1 MKKILSTIISF
12 PLKGRLCGL
21 LFALLATTTLWAYD
35 FQSGDLYYNI
45 TSNSAPYTV
54 EVTYQEKWSS
64 SNYSSLTTASIPE
77 IVTYEGT
84 TYNVTGIGNNA
95 FYLCPSLTSITI
107 PNSVTSIGNYAFYGC
122 SALTSITIPESVTSI
137 GNQAFR
143 SCSSLTSITIPE
155 SVTSIGNY
163 VFIDCTSLTSVTI
176 GENVTS
182 IGSSAFSGCTSLTSM
197 VVESGNTIYDSREN
211 CNAIIE
217 TATNTLIAGCK
228 NTTIPNNVTSI
239 GSSAFSGCAS
249 LTSVTIPNSV
259 TSIGSSAFSDCA
271 SLTSVTIPNSVTSIG
286 NHAFYGCASL
296 TSVTIPNSV
305 TSIGYSAFY
314 GCTFTKQNFI
324 NNSSLN
330 AQEQNYWEAKIV
342 DEDIDGMLIRNDTI
356 IDCRPYAK
364 SASIPNKITTIGN
377 SAFSDCSSLSSITI
391 PNSVT
396 SIGNYAF
403 SGCSSLTSITI
414 PNSVTSIGKGAFRGC
429 SALTSMVVESGNT
442 TYDSRENCNA
452 IIESSTNTLIA
463 GCQNTVIPNSVTSIG
478 SSAFDGCSS
487 LTSVTI
493 PNSVM
498 SIGNYAFYGC
508 SSITSITIP
517 ESVTSIGNF
526 AFFNCSSL
534 TSISIP
540 NNLTSIGRAAFT
552 ATPWLMNQPEGLL
565 YFGNIL
571 YTYVGDIPENAEIVI
586 KEGTTM
592 IVGGAFEDSDH
603 NKSTTRNI
611 TNFTIPKSVK
621 FIGSYAFYPNR
632 IDDTLKINYL
642 GDLVDWC
649 DIVFENSSANPLGFN
664 NGWRMNKLY
673 INNNEI
679 TELVIPNTIDSI
691 HDYSFYGYRALTS
704 VTIPKNVKFIG
715 REAFYNCGIQ
725 NVYLQSTT
733 PPTLSKKSGKN
744 FNSNPVCY
752 IPCGSQAEYAAS
764 DWAIQVEYFEEYY
777 PYSLSIASSNED
789 WGTVEEPTCEG
800 GIIITATPKIGYQFV
815 TWSDGNTDN
824 PRKLE
829 LTQDTTL
836 VAEFAQA
843 FSGQCG
849 DNLYWSYDESDKTI
863 SISGSGDMYDYSSTT
878 QPWIL
883 FKEELKEVAVSNT
896 ATSLGQSAFAG
907 SIRLAKVEIGANV
920 ENIADSV
927 FAGCNRLYHVYCY
940 PTYPPFAEQ
949 SSFANYN
956 VYLHVPCEEKEAYEL
971 DMIWGNFK
979 NIECIG
985 AESENITTDDV
996 IVSPST
1002 DNVTITWPTEDNA
1015 DTYSIVIEKDN
1026 EVFCTLTFN
1035 ADGLLLNIAFAP
1047 ARNGN
1052 HHAAQYAAQTAKGM
1066 RFTVTG
1072 LEEATTYAYNITA
1085 KDASDKTIKSHS
1097 GEFTTQSNTPTSV
1110 ENTEVNSSN
1119 VQKLLR
1125 NGQLLILREGKTYN
1139 AMGTEIK

>member
-1 MKKILSTIISF
+1 MRKLF
-12 PLKGRLCGL
+12 FLFVA
-21 LFALLATTTLWAYD
+21 LFATTCLWAHD
-35 FQSGDLYYNI
+35 FEVNGIYYNYL
-45 TSNSAPYTV
+45 NENNV
-54 EVTYQEKWSS
+54 EVTYSHFSNSEK
-64 SNYSSLTTASIPE
+64 YSGEVIIPST
-77 IVTYEGT
+77 ITYNRT
-84 TYNVTGIGNNA
+84 TYNVTSIGERAFSQCSSLTSVTIPNSVTSIGNSA
-95 FYLCPSLTSITI
+95 FSGCSSLTSITI
-107 PNSVTSIGNYAFYGC
+107 PNSVTSIGNYAFYNC
-122 SALTSITIPESVTSI
+122 SSLTSLTIPESVMSI
-137 GNQAFR
+137 GDRTFDG
-143 SCSSLTSITIPE
+143 CSALSSI
-155 SVTSIGNY
+155 
-163 VFIDCTSLTSVTI
+163 
-176 GENVTS
+176 
-182 IGSSAFSGCTSLTSM
+182 
-197 VVESGNTIYDSREN
+197 
-211 CNAIIE
+211 
-217 TATNTLIAGCK
+217 
-228 NTTIPNNVTSI
+228 
-239 GSSAFSGCAS
+239 
-249 LTSVTIPNSV
+249 
-259 TSIGSSAFSDCA
+259 
-271 SLTSVTIPNSVTSIG
+271 
-286 NHAFYGCASL
+286 
-296 TSVTIPNSV
+296 TIPNSV

-314 GCTFTKQNFI
+314 GCTFTKQDFI

-396 SIGNYAF
+396 SIGDWAF
-403 SGCSSLTSITI
+403 SGCSSLSKTNYTGDMSDWCKIKFGINSSNPISQSHNLYINDEEIKDLILPNTIDSIYPYAFEGCFSLTSITI
-414 PNSVTSIGKGAFRGC
+414 PNSVTSIGDYAFHEC
-429 SALTSMVVESGNT
+429 YDLNSIIVESGNRI
-442 TYDSRENCNA
+442 YDSRENCNA
-452 IIESSTNTLIA
+452 IIETKNNTLIV
-463 GCQNTVIPNSVTSIG
+463 GCKTTIIPNQITTIGKYAFDNCDALTSITLPNSVISIEYAAFRDCDALTSIIVPNNVTTIGDYTFYSCDSLASVIIGNSVTSIG
-478 SSAFDGCSS
+478 KLAFFGCSS
-487 LTSVTI
+487 LI
-493 PNSVM
+493 
-498 SIGNYAFYGC
+498 
-508 SSITSITIP
+508 
-517 ESVTSIGNF
+517 
-526 AFFNCSSL
+526 SL
-534 TSISIP
+534 SIS

-552 ATPWLMNQPEGLL
+552 ATPWIMNQPEGLL

-592 IVGGAFEDSDH
+592 IVGGAFQNSDH

-611 TNFTIPKSVK
+611 TSFTIPQSVK
-621 FIGSYAFYPNR
+621 FIGSYAFSSSINY
-632 IDDTLKINYL
+632 DYGLKINYL
-642 GDLVDWC
+642 GSIEDWC
-649 DIVFENSSANPLGFN
+649 DIVFEDSRANPLSGSDVQI
-664 NGWRMNKLY
+664 KLY
-673 INNNEI
+673 INDSVI
-679 TELVIPNTIDSI
+679 TELTIPNTIDSI
-691 HDYSFYGYRALTS
+691 HDYTFYGYRSLTS

-715 REAFYNCGIQ
+715 TEAFYNCGIKD
-725 NVYLQSTT
+725 VYLQSTT
-733 PPTLSKKSGKN
+733 PPVLSKKSRKN
-744 FNSNPVCY
+744 FSSNPVCY

-789 WGTVEEPTCEG
+789 WGIVEEPTCEG

-815 TWSDGNTDN
+815 KWSDGNTDN

-829 LTQDTTL
+829 LAQDTTL

-849 DNLYWSYDESDKTI
+849 DNLYWSYDEGSKTI
-863 SISGSGDMYDYSSTT
+863 SISGTGNMYDYTPTT

-883 FKEELKEVAVSNT
+883 FKEELKEVAIANT
-896 ATSLGQSAFAG
+896 ATSLGKSAFAG

-1052 HHAAQYAAQTAKGM
+1052 HHAAQYAAQTTKGL

-1097 GEFTTQSNTPTSV
+1097 GEFTTQSNTSTDVDNLNHSV
-1110 ENTEVNSSN
+1110 ESA
-1119 VQKLLR
+1119 QKLLR
-1125 NGQLLILREGKTYN
+1125 DSQLLIIRNGVEYSV
-1139 AMGTEIK
+1139 MGQEM

>member
-1 MKKILSTIISF
+1 MKKIFSSIISS

-35 FQSGDLYYNI
+35 FRSGDLYYNI
-45 TSNSAPYTV
+45 TSDTTV
-54 EVTYQEKWSS
+54 EVTYQDRWSS
-64 SNYSSLTTASIPE
+64 NNYAGLTTATIPE
-77 IVTYEGT
+77 TVTYQGT
-84 TYNVTGIGNNA
+84 TY
-95 FYLCPSLTSITI
+95 
-107 PNSVTSIGNYAFYGC
+107 SVTSIRYNAFYNC
-122 SALTSITIPESVTSI
+122 S
-137 GNQAFR
+137 
-143 SCSSLTSITIPE
+143 
-155 SVTSIGNY
+155 
-163 VFIDCTSLTSVTI
+163 
-176 GENVTS
+176 
-182 IGSSAFSGCTSLTSM
+182 
-197 VVESGNTIYDSREN
+197 
-211 CNAIIE
+211 
-217 TATNTLIAGCK
+217 
-228 NTTIPNNVTSI
+228 
-239 GSSAFSGCAS
+239 S

-259 TSIGSSAFSDCA
+259 TSIGSSAFYGCSSLTSITIPNSVTSIEDNVFYNCS

-286 NHAFYGCASL
+286 NYAFY
-296 TSVTIPNSV
+296 
-305 TSIGYSAFY
+305 
-314 GCTFTKQNFI
+314 
-324 NNSSLN
+324 
-330 AQEQNYWEAKIV
+330 
-342 DEDIDGMLIRNDTI
+342 
-356 IDCRPYAK
+356 
-364 SASIPNKITTIGN
+364 
-377 SAFSDCSSLSSITI
+377 
-391 PNSVT
+391 
-396 SIGNYAF
+396 
-403 SGCSSLTSITI
+403 GCSSLTSITI
-414 PNSVTSIGKGAFRGC
+414 PNSVTSIGYNAFYGC

-452 IIESSTNTLIA
+452 IIESSTNTLIV

-478 SSAFDGCSS
+478 IYAFDNCESLTSITIPNSVTSIGSCAFYGCSSLTSITIPNSVTSIGSHAFYGCSSLTSVTIPNSVTSIGIYAFYNCESLTSITIPNSVTSIGENAFNNTGIYSDESNWENNVLYIDNYLIKAKTSISGSYAIKEGTRLLADCAFDGCSSLTSVTIPNSITSIGNGAFRNCSS

-498 SIGNYAFYGC
+498 SIGNYAFGGC
-508 SSITSITIP
+508 SSLRSVTIGNSVTSIGNGAFEYCSLLRVTIGNSVTSIGSSAFEGCSSLRSVTIGNSVTSIEDEVFYNCSSLTSITIPNSVTSIGSSAFEGCSALTSITIP
-517 ESVTSIGNF
+517 ESVTSIGSN
-526 AFFNCSSL
+526 AFSNCSSL
-534 TSISIP
+534 TS
-540 NNLTSIGRAAFT
+540 
-552 ATPWLMNQPEGLL
+552 
-565 YFGNIL
+565 
-571 YTYVGDIPENAEIVI
+571 
-586 KEGTTM
+586 
-592 IVGGAFEDSDH
+592 
-603 NKSTTRNI
+603 
-611 TNFTIPKSVK
+611 
-621 FIGSYAFYPNR
+621 
-632 IDDTLKINYL
+632 
-642 GDLVDWC
+642 
-649 DIVFENSSANPLGFN
+649 
-664 NGWRMNKLY
+664 
-673 INNNEI
+673 
-679 TELVIPNTIDSI
+679 
-691 HDYSFYGYRALTS
+691 
-704 VTIPKNVKFIG
+704 VTCK
-715 REAFYNCGIQ
+715 A
-725 NVYLQSTT
+725 TT
-733 PPTLSKKSGKN
+733 PPTTGNFAFNNVSKSIPVYVPCKCVYIYQISSEWRA
-744 FNSNPVCY
+744 FNNIQEALAEFSITLHTSN
-752 IPCGSQAEYAAS
+752 
-764 DWAIQVEYFEEYY
+764 
-777 PYSLSIASSNED
+777 NKM
-789 WGTVEEPTCEG
+789 GTVEVNSNTLCNG
-800 GIIITATPKIGYQFV
+800 ATITATPKIGYKFV
-815 TWSDGNTDN
+815 KWSDGITDN

-849 DNLYWSYDESDKTI
+849 DNLYWAYDENNKAI
-863 SISGSGDMYDYSSTT
+863 SISGTGNMYDYTSTT

-985 AESENITTDDV
+985 AESENITTNDV

-1052 HHAAQYAAQTAKGM
+1052 HHAAQYAAQTAKGL

-1097 GEFTTQSNTPTSV
+1097 GEFTTQSNAPTSV

>member
-1 MKKILSTIISF
+1 MRKLF
-12 PLKGRLCGL
+12 FLFVA
-21 LFALLATTTLWAYD
+21 LFATTCLWAHD
-35 FQSGDLYYNI
+35 FEVNGIYYNYL
-45 TSNSAPYTV
+45 NENNV
-54 EVTYQEKWSS
+54 EVTYSHFSNSEK
-64 SNYSSLTTASIPE
+64 YSGEVIIPST
-77 IVTYEGT
+77 ITYNRT
-84 TYNVTGIGNNA
+84 TYNVT
-95 FYLCPSLTSITI
+95 
-107 PNSVTSIGNYAFYGC
+107 SIGERAF
-122 SALTSITIPESVTSI
+122 S
-137 GNQAFR
+137 Q
-143 SCSSLTSITIPE
+143 CSSLTS
-155 SVTSIGNY
+155 V
-163 VFIDCTSLTSVTI
+163 
-176 GENVTS
+176 
-182 IGSSAFSGCTSLTSM
+182 
-197 VVESGNTIYDSREN
+197 
-211 CNAIIE
+211 
-217 TATNTLIAGCK
+217 
-228 NTTIPNNVTSI
+228 
-239 GSSAFSGCAS
+239 
-249 LTSVTIPNSV
+249 
-259 TSIGSSAFSDCA
+259 
-271 SLTSVTIPNSVTSIG
+271 
-286 NHAFYGCASL
+286 
-296 TSVTIPNSV
+296 
-305 TSIGYSAFY
+305 
-314 GCTFTKQNFI
+314 
-324 NNSSLN
+324 
-330 AQEQNYWEAKIV
+330 
-342 DEDIDGMLIRNDTI
+342 
-356 IDCRPYAK
+356 
-364 SASIPNKITTIGN
+364 
-377 SAFSDCSSLSSITI
+377 TI

-414 PNSVTSIGKGAFRGC
+414 PENVTSIGNFAFSDCSSLTSITIPENVTSIGNYTFSDCSSLTSITVPENVTSIGNYAFSRCSSLTSITIPNSVTSIGDQAFDNCSSLTSVTIPNSVESIGWRAFQSCISFISITIPNSVTTIGTYAFDGC
-429 SALTSMVVESGNT
+429 SALTSMIVENGNTIYDSRENCNAIIETATNTLLSGCQNTIIPNSVTSIESSAFSGCSSLTSIIIPNSVTSIVNNPFEGCYGLSSIVVESGNH

-452 IIESSTNTLIA
+452 IIETKSNTLIA

-478 SSAFDGCSS
+478 NYAFSGCSSLTSITIPESVTNIGRYAFYNCSS

-493 PNSVM
+493 PNSV
-498 SIGNYAFYGC
+498 
-508 SSITSITIP
+508 
-517 ESVTSIGNF
+517 TSIGDF
-526 AFFNCSSL
+526 AFFNCASL

-540 NNLTSIGRAAFT
+540 NNLTSIGSSAFT

-571 YTYVGDIPENAEIVI
+571 YTYVGNIPANAEIVI

-592 IVGGAFEDSDH
+592 IVGGAFQVNDH
-603 NKSTTRNI
+603 NNSTTRNI
-611 TNFTIPKSVK
+611 TSFTIPKSVK
-621 FIGSYAFYPNR
+621 FIGKNAFSSS
-632 IDDTLKINYL
+632 IIQDSLKINYL
-642 GDLVDWC
+642 GNMENWC
-649 DIVFENSSANPLGFN
+649 DIVFENQYANPLNIRLLGSN
-664 NGWRMNKLY
+664 EQTKLY
-673 INNNEI
+673 INDSVI
-679 TELVIPNTIDSI
+679 TELTIPNTIDSI
-691 HDYSFYGYRALTS
+691 HDYTFYGYRALTS

-863 SISGSGDMYDYSSTT
+863 SISGSGDMYDYTSTT

-883 FKEELKEVAVSNT
+883 FKEELKEVAIANT
-896 ATSLGQSAFAG
+896 ATSLGKSAFAG

-1002 DNVTITWPTEDNA
+1002 DNVTITWPTEENA

-1047 ARNGN
+1047 ARNGS
-1052 HHAAQYAAQTAKGM
+1052 HHAAQYAAQTAKGL

-1097 GEFTTQSNTPTSV
+1097 GEFTTQSNTSTDVDNLNHSV
-1110 ENTEVNSSN
+1110 ESA
-1119 VQKLLR
+1119 QKLLCD
-1125 NGQLLILREGKTYN
+1125 GQLLIIRNGVEYSV
-1139 AMGTEIK
+1139 MGQEM

>member
-1 MKKILSTIISF
+1 MKKIFSSIISS

-35 FQSGDLYYNI
+35 FRSGDLYYNI
-45 TSNSAPYTV
+45 TSDTTV
-54 EVTYQEKWSS
+54 EVTYQDRWSS
-64 SNYSSLTTASIPE
+64 NNYAGLTTATIPE
-77 IVTYEGT
+77 TVTYQGT
-84 TYNVTGIGNNA
+84 TY
-95 FYLCPSLTSITI
+95 
-107 PNSVTSIGNYAFYGC
+107 SVTSIRYNAFYNC
-122 SALTSITIPESVTSI
+122 S
-137 GNQAFR
+137 
-143 SCSSLTSITIPE
+143 
-155 SVTSIGNY
+155 
-163 VFIDCTSLTSVTI
+163 
-176 GENVTS
+176 
-182 IGSSAFSGCTSLTSM
+182 
-197 VVESGNTIYDSREN
+197 
-211 CNAIIE
+211 
-217 TATNTLIAGCK
+217 
-228 NTTIPNNVTSI
+228 
-239 GSSAFSGCAS
+239 S

-259 TSIGSSAFSDCA
+259 TSIGSSAF
-271 SLTSVTIPNSVTSIG
+271 
-286 NHAFYGCASL
+286 Y
-296 TSVTIPNSV
+296 
-305 TSIGYSAFY
+305 
-314 GCTFTKQNFI
+314 
-324 NNSSLN
+324 
-330 AQEQNYWEAKIV
+330 
-342 DEDIDGMLIRNDTI
+342 
-356 IDCRPYAK
+356 
-364 SASIPNKITTIGN
+364 
-377 SAFSDCSSLSSITI
+377 
-391 PNSVT
+391 
-396 SIGNYAF
+396 
-403 SGCSSLTSITI
+403 GCSSLTSITI
-414 PNSVTSIGKGAFRGC
+414 PNSVTSIGYNAFYGC

-452 IIESSTNTLIA
+452 IIESSTNTLIV

-478 SSAFDGCSS
+478 IYAFDNCESLTSITIPNSVTSIGSCAFYGCSSLTSITIPNSVTSIGSHAFYGCSSLTSVTIPNSVTSIGIYAFYNCESLTSITIPNSVTSIGENAFNNTGIYSDESNWENNVLYIDNYLIKAKTSISGSYAIKEGTRLLADCAFDGCSSLTSVTIPNSITSIGNGAFRNCSS

-498 SIGNYAFYGC
+498 SIGNYAFGGC
-508 SSITSITIP
+508 SSLRSVTIGNSVTSIEDEVFYNCSSLTSITIPNSVTSIGSSAFEGCSALTSITIP
-517 ESVTSIGNF
+517 ESVTSIGSN
-526 AFFNCSSL
+526 AFSNCSSL
-534 TSISIP
+534 TS
-540 NNLTSIGRAAFT
+540 
-552 ATPWLMNQPEGLL
+552 
-565 YFGNIL
+565 
-571 YTYVGDIPENAEIVI
+571 
-586 KEGTTM
+586 
-592 IVGGAFEDSDH
+592 
-603 NKSTTRNI
+603 
-611 TNFTIPKSVK
+611 
-621 FIGSYAFYPNR
+621 
-632 IDDTLKINYL
+632 
-642 GDLVDWC
+642 
-649 DIVFENSSANPLGFN
+649 
-664 NGWRMNKLY
+664 
-673 INNNEI
+673 
-679 TELVIPNTIDSI
+679 
-691 HDYSFYGYRALTS
+691 
-704 VTIPKNVKFIG
+704 VTCK
-715 REAFYNCGIQ
+715 A
-725 NVYLQSTT
+725 TT
-733 PPTLSKKSGKN
+733 PPTTGNFAFNNVSKSIPVYVPCKCVYIYQISSEWRA
-744 FNSNPVCY
+744 FNNIQEALAEFSITLHTSN
-752 IPCGSQAEYAAS
+752 
-764 DWAIQVEYFEEYY
+764 
-777 PYSLSIASSNED
+777 NKM
-789 WGTVEEPTCEG
+789 GTVEVNSNTLCNG
-800 GIIITATPKIGYQFV
+800 ATITATPKIGYKFV
-815 TWSDGNTDN
+815 KWSDGITDN

-849 DNLYWSYDESDKTI
+849 DNLYWAYDENNKAI
-863 SISGSGDMYDYSSTT
+863 SISGTGNMYDYTSTT

-985 AESENITTDDV
+985 AESENITTNDV

-1052 HHAAQYAAQTAKGM
+1052 HHAAQYAAQTAKGL

-1097 GEFTTQSNTPTSV
+1097 GEFTTQSNAPTSV

>member
-1 MKKILSTIISF
+1 MKKLFFLFVALS
-12 PLKGRLCGL
+12 
-21 LFALLATTTLWAYD
+21 ATSALWAYD
-35 FQSGDLYYNI
+35 FEVNGIYYNYLDG
-45 TSNSAPYTV
+45 NNV
-54 EVTYQEKWSS
+54 EVTYSDYDK
-64 SNYSSLTTASIPE
+64 
-77 IVTYEGT
+77 
-84 TYNVTGIGNNA
+84 
-95 FYLCPSLTSITI
+95 YL
-107 PNSVTSIGNYAFYGC
+107 GA
-122 SALTSITIPESVTSI
+122 ITIPETVT
-137 GNQAFR
+137 
-143 SCSSLTSITIPE
+143 
-155 SVTSIGNY
+155 NY
-163 VFIDCTSLTSVTI
+163 
-176 GENVTS
+176 G
-182 IGSSAFSGCTSLTSM
+182 
-197 VVESGNTIYDSREN
+197 
-211 CNAIIE
+211 
-217 TATNTLIAGCK
+217 
-228 NTTIPNNVTSI
+228 TT
-239 GSSAFSGCAS
+239 
-249 LTSVTIPNSV
+249 
-259 TSIGSSAFSDCA
+259 
-271 SLTSVTIPNSVTSIG
+271 
-286 NHAFYGCASL
+286 Y
-296 TSVTIPNSV
+296 
-305 TSIGYSAFY
+305 
-314 GCTFTKQNFI
+314 
-324 NNSSLN
+324 
-330 AQEQNYWEAKIV
+330 
-342 DEDIDGMLIRNDTI
+342 
-356 IDCRPYAK
+356 
-364 SASIPNKITTIGN
+364 
-377 SAFSDCSSLSSITI
+377 
-391 PNSVT
+391 SVT

-414 PNSVTSIGKGAFRGC
+414 PNSVTSIGDGAFSGC
-429 SALTSMVVESGNT
+429 SSLTSLTIPNSVTSIRDYAFSGCSSLTSITIPNSVTSIGSGAFGGCSTLTSVTIPNSVTSIGSRAFDGCSSLTSITIPNSVTSIGSGAFGGCSTLTSVTIPNSVTSIGSRAFDGCSSLTSMVVESGNT

-463 GCQNTVIPNSVTSIG
+463 GCQSTIIPNSVTSIG
-478 SSAFDGCSS
+478 IQAFFGCSS

-493 PNSVM
+493 PNSVT
-498 SIGNYAFYGC
+498 SIGNYAFSGC
-508 SSITSITIP
+508 SSLTSMVVESGNTIYDSRENSNAIIETATNTLIAGCKNTTIPNNVTSIGDHAFYSCSSPTSVTIP
-517 ESVTSIGNF
+517 ESVTNIGMYAFYNCSSLTSVTIPNSVTSIGDY

-534 TSISIP
+534 TYISIP

-592 IVGGAFEDSDH
+592 IAGGAFERYNDH
-603 NKSTTRNI
+603 NNNTTRNI
-611 TNFTIPKSVK
+611 TSLTIPQSIKY
-621 FIGSYAFYPNR
+621 IGKYAFYPNR

-664 NGWRMNKLY
+664 SGWRMNKLY

-691 HDYSFYGYRALTS
+691 HDYSFYGYMALTS
-704 VTIPKNVKFIG
+704 ITIPQNVKFIG
-715 REAFYNCGIQ
+715 REAFYDCGIQ
-725 NVYLQSTT
+725 NVYLQSTI
-733 PPTLSKKSGKN
+733 PPALSEKSWKN

-752 IPCGSQAEYAAS
+752 IPCGAQAEYAAS

-836 VAEFAQA
+836 VAEFAQS

-849 DNLYWSYDESDKTI
+849 DNLYWSYDEGNKTI
-863 SISGSGDMYDYSSTT
+863 SISGTGNMYDYTPTT

-883 FKEELKEVAVSNT
+883 FKEELKEVAIANT
-896 ATSLGQSAFAG
+896 ATSLGKSAFAG

-1052 HHAAQYAAQTAKGM
+1052 HHAAQYAAQASKGL

-1072 LEEATTYAYNITA
+1072 LEEATTYDYNITA

-1097 GEFTTQSNTPTSV
+1097 GEFTTQSNAPTSV

-1139 AMGTEIK
+1139 AMGIEIK

>member
-1 MKKILSTIISF
+1 MRKLF
-12 PLKGRLCGL
+12 FLLVA
-21 LFALLATTTLWAYD
+21 LFATTCLWAYT
-35 FQSGDLYYNI
+35 FEVNGIYYNYLDG
-45 TSNSAPYTV
+45 NNV
-54 EVTYQEKWSS
+54 EVTYNNSINAEK
-64 SNYSSLTTASIPE
+64 YSGEVIIPST
-77 IVTYEGT
+77 ITYNRT
-84 TYNVTGIGNNA
+84 TYNVTSIGSQAFWKCSSLSSITIPNSVTSIGNSAFSSCSSLSSITIPNSVTSIGNDA
-95 FYLCPSLTSITI
+95 FYNCSSLTSITI
-107 PNSVTSIGNYAFYGC
+107 PNSVTSIGNSAFSQCSSLFSITIPNSVTSIGNYAFSRC
-122 SALTSITIPESVTSI
+122 SSLTSVTIPNSVTSIGNYAFSDCSSLTSITIPENVTSI
-137 GNQAFR
+137 GSYAF
-143 SCSSLTSITIPE
+143 SGCTSLTSITIPE
-155 SVTSIGNY
+155 SVTSIGN
-163 VFIDCTSLTSVTI
+163 
-176 GENVTS
+176 
-182 IGSSAFSGCTSLTSM
+182 SAFRGCTSLTSM

-217 TATNTLIAGCK
+217 TAINTLIAGCKNTTIPNNVTSIGNRAFSDCSSLTSITIPENVTSIGSYAFSGCTSLTSMVVESGNTIYDSRENSNAIIETATNTLIAGCK

-239 GSSAFSGCAS
+239 G
-249 LTSVTIPNSV
+249 NN
-259 TSIGSSAFSDCA
+259 AFSD
-271 SLTSVTIPNSVTSIG
+271 
-286 NHAFYGCASL
+286 
-296 TSVTIPNSV
+296 
-305 TSIGYSAFY
+305 
-314 GCTFTKQNFI
+314 
-324 NNSSLN
+324 
-330 AQEQNYWEAKIV
+330 
-342 DEDIDGMLIRNDTI
+342 
-356 IDCRPYAK
+356 
-364 SASIPNKITTIGN
+364 
-377 SAFSDCSSLSSITI
+377 
-391 PNSVT
+391 
-396 SIGNYAF
+396 
-403 SGCSSLTSITI
+403 CSSLTSITI
-414 PNSVTSIGKGAFRGC
+414 PESVTSIGNWAF
-429 SALTSMVVESGNT
+429 S
-442 TYDSRENCNA
+442 Y
-452 IIESSTNTLIA
+452 
-463 GCQNTVIPNSVTSIG
+463 
-478 SSAFDGCSS
+478 
-487 LTSVTI
+487 
-493 PNSVM
+493 
-498 SIGNYAFYGC
+498 C

-540 NNLTSIGRAAFT
+540 NNLTSIGCAAFT

-571 YTYVGDIPENAEIVI
+571 YTYVGDIPKNAEIVI
-586 KEGTTM
+586 KEGTTI
-592 IVGGAFEDSDH
+592 IVGGAFQGGDH
-603 NKSTTRNI
+603 NKSTTQNI
-611 TNFTIPKSVK
+611 TSFTIPQSVK
-621 FIGSYAFYPNR
+621 FIGENAFSSS
-632 IDDTLKINYL
+632 IIQDSLKINYL
-642 GDLVDWC
+642 GNMENWC
-649 DIVFENSSANPLGFN
+649 DIVFENQSANPLNIRLLGSN
-664 NGWRMNKLY
+664 EQTKLY
-673 INNNEI
+673 INDSII

-691 HDYSFYGYRALTS
+691 HDYTFYGYRALTS

-715 REAFYNCGIQ
+715 REAFYNCGIKD
-725 NVYLQSTT
+725 VYLQSTT
-733 PPTLSKKSGKN
+733 PPTLSKKSRKN
-744 FNSNPVCY
+744 FSSNPVCY
-752 IPCGSQAEYAAS
+752 IPCGAQAEYAAS
-764 DWAIQVEYFEEYY
+764 DWARQVEYFEEYY

-789 WGTVEEPTCEG
+789 WGAVEEPTCEG
-800 GIIITATPKIGYQFV
+800 GIIIKATPKIGYQFV

-849 DNLYWSYDESDKTI
+849 DNLYWSYDENSKAI
-863 SISGSGDMYDYSSTT
+863 SISGTGNMYDYTPTT

-883 FKEELKEVAVSNT
+883 FKEELKEVAIANT
-896 ATSLGQSAFAG
+896 ATSLGKSAFAG

-1026 EVFCTLTFN
+1026 EVFCTLTFH

-1047 ARNGN
+1047 ARNGS

>member
-1 MKKILSTIISF
+1 MRKLFFLLVALS
-12 PLKGRLCGL
+12 
-21 LFALLATTTLWAYD
+21 ATSALWAYD
-35 FQSGDLYYNI
+35 FVVNGIYYNYLDG
-45 TSNSAPYTV
+45 NNV
-54 EVTYQEKWSS
+54 EVTNNNSINAEK
-64 SNYSSLTTASIPE
+64 YSGEVIIPST
-77 IVTYEGT
+77 ITYNRT
-84 TYNVTGIGNNA
+84 TYNVTSIGSQAFWKCSSLSSITIPNSVTSIGNSAFSGCSSLTSITIPNSVMSIGNDA
-95 FYLCPSLTSITI
+95 FYNCSSLTSITI
-107 PNSVTSIGNYAFYGC
+107 PNSVTSIGNSAFSDC
-122 SALTSITIPESVTSI
+122 SSLTSITIPENVTSI
-137 GNQAFR
+137 GNYTFSDCSSLTSITVPENVTSIGNYAF
-143 SCSSLTSITIPE
+143 SDCSSLTSITIPENVTSIGSYAFSGCTSLTSITIPE
-155 SVTSIGNY
+155 SVTSIGN
-163 VFIDCTSLTSVTI
+163 
-176 GENVTS
+176 
-182 IGSSAFSGCTSLTSM
+182 SAFRGCTSLTSM

-239 GSSAFSGCAS
+239 G
-249 LTSVTIPNSV
+249 NN
-259 TSIGSSAFSDCA
+259 AFSD
-271 SLTSVTIPNSVTSIG
+271 
-286 NHAFYGCASL
+286 
-296 TSVTIPNSV
+296 
-305 TSIGYSAFY
+305 
-314 GCTFTKQNFI
+314 
-324 NNSSLN
+324 
-330 AQEQNYWEAKIV
+330 
-342 DEDIDGMLIRNDTI
+342 
-356 IDCRPYAK
+356 
-364 SASIPNKITTIGN
+364 
-377 SAFSDCSSLSSITI
+377 
-391 PNSVT
+391 
-396 SIGNYAF
+396 
-403 SGCSSLTSITI
+403 CSSLTSITI
-414 PNSVTSIGKGAFRGC
+414 PESVTSIGNWAF
-429 SALTSMVVESGNT
+429 S
-442 TYDSRENCNA
+442 Y
-452 IIESSTNTLIA
+452 
-463 GCQNTVIPNSVTSIG
+463 
-478 SSAFDGCSS
+478 
-487 LTSVTI
+487 
-493 PNSVM
+493 
-498 SIGNYAFYGC
+498 C

-586 KEGTTM
+586 KEGTTI
-592 IVGGAFEDSDH
+592 IVGGAFQGDDH
-603 NKSTTRNI
+603 NKSTTQNI
-611 TNFTIPKSVK
+611 TSFTIPQSVK
-621 FIGSYAFYPNR
+621 FIGENAFSSS
-632 IDDTLKINYL
+632 IIQDSLKINYL
-642 GDLVDWC
+642 GNMENWC
-649 DIVFENSSANPLGFN
+649 DIVFENQSANPLNIRLLGSN
-664 NGWRMNKLY
+664 EQTKLY
-673 INNNEI
+673 INDSII
-679 TELVIPNTIDSI
+679 TELTIPNTIDSI
-691 HDYSFYGYRALTS
+691 HDYTFYGYRSLTS

-715 REAFYNCGIQ
+715 TEAFYNCGIKD
-725 NVYLQSTT
+725 VYLQSTT
-733 PPTLSKKSGKN
+733 PPVLSKKSRKN
-744 FNSNPVCY
+744 FSSNPVCY

-789 WGTVEEPTCEG
+789 WGIVEEPTCEG

-815 TWSDGNTDN
+815 KWSDGNTDN

-829 LTQDTTL
+829 LAQDTTL

-863 SISGSGDMYDYSSTT
+863 SISGSGDMYDYTSTT

-883 FKEELKEVAVSNT
+883 FKEELKEIAIANT
-896 ATSLGQSAFAG
+896 ATSLGKSAFAG

-1047 ARNGN
+1047 GRNGN
-1052 HHAAQYAAQTAKGM
+1052 HPAQFAAQTAKGL

-1097 GEFTTQSNTPTSV
+1097 GEFTTQSNAPTSV

>member
-1 MKKILSTIISF
+1 MRKLFT
-12 PLKGRLCGL
+12 LLVV
-21 LFALLATTTLWAYD
+21 LFATTCLWAHD
-35 FQSGDLYYNI
+35 FEVNGIYYNYL
-45 TSNSAPYTV
+45 NENNV
-54 EVTYQEKWSS
+54 EVTYSHFSNAEK
-64 SNYSSLTTASIPE
+64 YSGEVIIPST
-77 IVTYEGT
+77 ITYNRT
-84 TYNVTGIGNNA
+84 TYNVTSIGERAFSRCSSLTSVTIPNSVTSIGNYA
-95 FYLCPSLTSITI
+95 FSDCSSLTSITISENVTSIGSYAFSGCTSLTSITI
-107 PNSVTSIGNYAFYGC
+107 PNSVTSIGNSAFYG
-122 SALTSITIPESVTSI
+122 
-137 GNQAFR
+137 
-143 SCSSLTSITIPE
+143 CSSLTSITIPE
-155 SVTSIGNY
+155 NVTSIGNY
-163 VFIDCTSLTSVTI
+163 AFSRCSSLTSITIPNSVTSIGDQAFDNCSSLTSVTI
-176 GENVTS
+176 PNSVES
-182 IGSSAFSGCTSLTSM
+182 IGWRAFQSCISLISITIPNSVTTIGTYAFDGCSALTSM
-197 VVESGNTIYDSREN
+197 IVENGNTIYDSREN

-217 TATNTLIAGCK
+217 TATNTLLSGCQNTIIPNSVTSIESSAFYRCSSLTSIIIPNSVTSIVNNPFEGCYSLSSIVVESGNHTYDSRENCNAIIETKSNTLIAGCK

-239 GSSAFSGCAS
+239 G
-249 LTSVTIPNSV
+249 NN
-259 TSIGSSAFSDCA
+259 AFSD
-271 SLTSVTIPNSVTSIG
+271 
-286 NHAFYGCASL
+286 
-296 TSVTIPNSV
+296 
-305 TSIGYSAFY
+305 
-314 GCTFTKQNFI
+314 
-324 NNSSLN
+324 
-330 AQEQNYWEAKIV
+330 
-342 DEDIDGMLIRNDTI
+342 
-356 IDCRPYAK
+356 
-364 SASIPNKITTIGN
+364 
-377 SAFSDCSSLSSITI
+377 
-391 PNSVT
+391 
-396 SIGNYAF
+396 
-403 SGCSSLTSITI
+403 CSSLTSITI
-414 PNSVTSIGKGAFRGC
+414 PESVTSIGNWAF
-429 SALTSMVVESGNT
+429 S
-442 TYDSRENCNA
+442 Y
-452 IIESSTNTLIA
+452 
-463 GCQNTVIPNSVTSIG
+463 
-478 SSAFDGCSS
+478 
-487 LTSVTI
+487 
-493 PNSVM
+493 
-498 SIGNYAFYGC
+498 C

-586 KEGTTM
+586 KEGTTI
-592 IVGGAFEDSDH
+592 IVGGAFQGDDH
-603 NKSTTRNI
+603 NKSTTQNI
-611 TNFTIPKSVK
+611 TSFTIPQSVK
-621 FIGSYAFYPNR
+621 FIGENAFSSS
-632 IDDTLKINYL
+632 IIQDSLKINYL
-642 GDLVDWC
+642 GNMENWC
-649 DIVFENSSANPLGFN
+649 DIVFENQSANPLNIRLLGSN
-664 NGWRMNKLY
+664 EQTKLY
-673 INNNEI
+673 INNSII

-691 HDYSFYGYRALTS
+691 HDYTFYGYRALTS

-715 REAFYNCGIQ
+715 REAFYNCGIKD
-725 NVYLQSTT
+725 VYLQSTT
-733 PPTLSKKSGKN
+733 PPVLSKKSRKN
-744 FNSNPVCY
+744 FSSNPVCY

-836 VAEFAQA
+836 VAEFAQS

-849 DNLYWSYDESDKTI
+849 DNLYWSYDEGSKTI
-863 SISGSGDMYDYSSTT
+863 SISGTGNMYDYTPTT

-883 FKEELKEVAVSNT
+883 FKEELKEVAIANT
-896 ATSLGQSAFAG
+896 ATSLGKSAFAG

-979 NIECIG
+979 NIECLG

-1002 DNVTITWPTEDNA
+1002 DNVTITWPTEENA

-1052 HHAAQYAAQTAKGM
+1052 HHAAQYAAQTAKGL

-1119 VQKLLR
+1119 VQKLFR
-1125 NGQLLILREGKTYN
+1125 DGQLLILRDGKTYSV
-1139 AMGTEIK
+1139 MGQEM

>member
-1 MKKILSTIISF
+1 MRKLF
-12 PLKGRLCGL
+12 FL
-21 LFALLATTTLWAYD
+21 LVAIFATTCLWAYD

-45 TSNSAPYTV
+45 TNDTVLPYTV
-54 EVTYQEKWSS
+54 EVTYKAQWSS
-64 SNYSSLTTASIPE
+64 SNYSGLITAVIPE
-77 IVTYEGT
+77 TITYNGT
-84 TYNVTGIGNNA
+84 TYSVTSIGDYA
-95 FYLCPSLTSITI
+95 FYLCESLTSITI
-107 PNSVTSIGNYAFYGC
+107 PNSVTSIGNDAFYNC
-122 SALTSITIPESVTSI
+122 SSLTSITIGNSVTSI
-137 GNQAFR
+137 GNSAF
-143 SCSSLTSITIPE
+143 SDCSSLTSITIPE
-155 SVTSIGNY
+155 NVTSIGSYAFSDCSSLTSITIGNSVTSIGNY
-163 VFIDCTSLTSVTI
+163 AFDGCSSLTSVTI
-176 GENVTS
+176 PNSVESIGWRAFQSCISLISITIPNSVTTIGTYAFDGCSALTSMIVENGNTIYDSRENCNAIIETATNTLLSGCQNTIIPNSVTS
-182 IGSSAFSGCTSLTSM
+182 IESSAFSGCSSLTSIIIPNSVTSIVNNPFEGCYGLSSI
-197 VVESGNTIYDSREN
+197 VVESGNHTYDSREN

-239 GSSAFSGCAS
+239 G
-249 LTSVTIPNSV
+249 
-259 TSIGSSAFSDCA
+259 DY
-271 SLTSVTIPNSVTSIG
+271 
-286 NHAFYGCASL
+286 AFYSC
-296 TSVTIPNSV
+296 P
-305 TSIGYSAFY
+305 
-314 GCTFTKQNFI
+314 
-324 NNSSLN
+324 
-330 AQEQNYWEAKIV
+330 
-342 DEDIDGMLIRNDTI
+342 
-356 IDCRPYAK
+356 
-364 SASIPNKITTIGN
+364 
-377 SAFSDCSSLSSITI
+377 
-391 PNSVT
+391 
-396 SIGNYAF
+396 
-403 SGCSSLTSITI
+403 SLTSITI
-414 PNSVTSIGKGAFRGC
+414 PESVTSIGNWAF
-429 SALTSMVVESGNT
+429 S
-442 TYDSRENCNA
+442 D
-452 IIESSTNTLIA
+452 
-463 GCQNTVIPNSVTSIG
+463 
-478 SSAFDGCSS
+478 
-487 LTSVTI
+487 
-493 PNSVM
+493 
-498 SIGNYAFYGC
+498 C

-526 AFFNCSSL
+526 AFFNCASL

-571 YTYVGDIPENAEIVI
+571 YTYVGAIPENAEIVI

-592 IVGGAFEDSDH
+592 IVGGAFQNSDH

-611 TNFTIPKSVK
+611 TSFTIPQSVK
-621 FIGSYAFYPNR
+621 FIGSYAFGSSTNYE
-632 IDDTLKINYL
+632 LKINYL
-642 GDLVDWC
+642 GNLTDWC
-649 DIVFENSSANPLGFN
+649 DIVFEDSRANPLSGSN
-664 NGWRMNKLY
+664 VQTKLY
-673 INNNEI
+673 INDSVI
-679 TELVIPNTIDSI
+679 TELTIPNTIDSI
-691 HDYSFYGYRALTS
+691 HDYTFYGYRALTS
-704 VTIPKNVKFIG
+704 VTIPQNVKFIG
-715 REAFYNCGIQ
+715 KEAFYNCGIQ

-752 IPCGSQAEYAAS
+752 IPCGAQTEYAAS
-764 DWAIQVEYFEEYY
+764 DWAIQVEHFEEYY

-789 WGTVEEPTCEG
+789 WGTVEEPSCEG
-800 GIIITATPKIGYQFV
+800 GVIITATPKIGYQFV
-815 TWSDGNTDN
+815 KWSDGNTDN

-849 DNLYWSYDESDKTI
+849 NNLYWAYDESNKTI
-863 SISGSGDMYDYSSTT
+863 SISGSGDMYNYTSTT

-956 VYLHVPCEEKEAYEL
+956 VYLHVPCEEKKAYEL

-979 NIECIG
+979 YIECIG
-985 AESENITTDDV
+985 AESEDITTDDV

-1047 ARNGN
+1047 GRNGN
-1052 HHAAQYAAQTAKGM
+1052 HPAQFAAQTAKGM

-1097 GEFTTQSNTPTSV
+1097 GEFTTQSNAPTSV

>member
-1 MKKILSTIISF
+1 MRKLFFLLVALS
-12 PLKGRLCGL
+12 
-21 LFALLATTTLWAYD
+21 ATSALWAYD
-35 FQSGDLYYNI
+35 FEVNGIYYNYLDG
-45 TSNSAPYTV
+45 NNV
-54 EVTYQEKWSS
+54 EVTNNNSINAEKYSGEVIIPSTVTYKGTPYNVTSIGDSTFLWCTNLASIDIPNSITSIGDYAFYGCTSLSSITIPNSVISIGNYAFACHSLTKTNYTGDIAGWCKIKFADSGANPVSNSQNLYINNQEIKDLVIPNTVDSIHNYTFYGCSALTSVAIPNSVTSIGDYAFYKCSALTALTIGNSVTTIGMRAFSECSTLTSITIPNSVISIGNYAFACRSLTKTNYTGDIAGWCKIKFADSGANPV
-64 SNYSSLTTASIPE
+64 SNSQNLYINNQEIKDLVIPNTVDSIHNYAFYGCSSLTSVTIPNSVTSIGK
-77 IVTYEGT
+77 Y
-84 TYNVTGIGNNA
+84 A
-95 FYLCPSLTSITI
+95 FYQCSSLTSVNIPNSVTSIKSSAFNGCSALSSITIPNSVTDIENYAFEGCQSLTSITI
-107 PNSVTSIGNYAFYGC
+107 PNSVTSIGINPFAGC
-122 SALTSITIPESVTSI
+122 SLNSIIVSED
-137 GNQAFR
+137 N
-143 SCSSLTSITIPE
+143 IT
-155 SVTSIGNY
+155 
-163 VFIDCTSLTSVTI
+163 
-176 GENVTS
+176 
-182 IGSSAFSGCTSLTSM
+182 
-197 VVESGNTIYDSREN
+197 YDSREN

-239 GSSAFSGCAS
+239 G
-249 LTSVTIPNSV
+249 
-259 TSIGSSAFSDCA
+259 
-271 SLTSVTIPNSVTSIG
+271 
-286 NHAFYGCASL
+286 
-296 TSVTIPNSV
+296 
-305 TSIGYSAFY
+305 
-314 GCTFTKQNFI
+314 
-324 NNSSLN
+324 
-330 AQEQNYWEAKIV
+330 
-342 DEDIDGMLIRNDTI
+342 
-356 IDCRPYAK
+356 
-364 SASIPNKITTIGN
+364 
-377 SAFSDCSSLSSITI
+377 
-391 PNSVT
+391 
-396 SIGNYAF
+396 NYAF
-403 SGCSSLTSITI
+403 SDCSSLTSITI
-414 PNSVTSIGKGAFRGC
+414 PESVTSIGNWAF
-429 SALTSMVVESGNT
+429 S
-442 TYDSRENCNA
+442 Y
-452 IIESSTNTLIA
+452 
-463 GCQNTVIPNSVTSIG
+463 
-478 SSAFDGCSS
+478 
-487 LTSVTI
+487 
-493 PNSVM
+493 
-498 SIGNYAFYGC
+498 C

-586 KEGTTM
+586 KEGTTI
-592 IVGGAFEDSDH
+592 IVGGAFQDSDH

-611 TNFTIPKSVK
+611 TSFTIPKSVK
-621 FIGSYAFYPNR
+621 FIGSYAFSSSINY
-632 IDDTLKINYL
+632 DYGLKINYL
-642 GDLVDWC
+642 GSIEDWC
-649 DIVFENSSANPLGFN
+649 DIVFEDSRANPLSGSDVQI
-664 NGWRMNKLY
+664 KLY
-673 INNNEI
+673 INDSVI
-679 TELVIPNTIDSI
+679 TELTIPNTIDNI
-691 HDYSFYGYRALTS
+691 HDYTFYGYRSLTS

-752 IPCGSQAEYAAS
+752 IPCGAQTEYAAS
-764 DWAIQVEYFEEYY
+764 DWAIQVEHFEEYY

-789 WGTVEEPTCEG
+789 WGTVEEPSCEG
-800 GIIITATPKIGYQFV
+800 GVIITATPKIGYQFV

-836 VAEFAQA
+836 VAEFAQS

-849 DNLYWSYDESDKTI
+849 DNLYWSYDENSKAI
-863 SISGSGDMYDYSSTT
+863 SISGTGKMYDYTSTN

-956 VYLHVPCEEKEAYEL
+956 VYLHVPCEEKEVYEL

-979 NIECIG
+979 NIECLG
-985 AESENITTDDV
+985 AESEDITTDDV

-1047 ARNGN
+1047 GRNGN
-1052 HHAAQYAAQTAKGM
+1052 HPAQYAAQTTKGL

-1097 GEFTTQSNTPTSV
+1097 GEFTTQSNAPTSV

>member
-1 MKKILSTIISF
+1 MRK
-12 PLKGRLCGL
+12 L
-21 LFALLATTTLWAYD
+21 LFLFVALSVTSALWAYD
-35 FQSGDLYYNI
+35 FEVNGIYYNYLDG
-45 TSNSAPYTV
+45 NNV
-54 EVTYQEKWSS
+54 EVTY
-64 SNYSSLTTASIPE
+64 SNYDKYRGEITIPETVTNYGTTYSVTSIGNYAFRSCTSLTSVTIPNSVTSIGSSAFDGCSSLTS
-77 IVTYEGT
+77 V
-84 TYNVTGIGNNA
+84 
-95 FYLCPSLTSITI
+95 TI
-107 PNSVTSIGNYAFYGC
+107 PNSVTSIGNYAFSGC
-122 SALTSITIPESVTSI
+122 SSLTSITIPENVTSI
-137 GNQAFR
+137 GNFAF
-143 SCSSLTSITIPE
+143 SDCSSLTSITIPENVTSIGNYAFSDCSSLTSITIPENVTSIGNYAFSNCSSLTSITIPENVTSIGSYAFSGCTSLTSITIPE
-155 SVTSIGNY
+155 SVTSIGN
-163 VFIDCTSLTSVTI
+163 
-176 GENVTS
+176 
-182 IGSSAFSGCTSLTSM
+182 SAFRGCTSLTSM
-197 VVESGNTIYDSREN
+197 VVESGNTTYDSREN

-239 GSSAFSGCAS
+239 G
-249 LTSVTIPNSV
+249 N
-259 TSIGSSAFSDCA
+259 
-271 SLTSVTIPNSVTSIG
+271 
-286 NHAFYGCASL
+286 
-296 TSVTIPNSV
+296 
-305 TSIGYSAFY
+305 
-314 GCTFTKQNFI
+314 
-324 NNSSLN
+324 
-330 AQEQNYWEAKIV
+330 W
-342 DEDIDGMLIRNDTI
+342 
-356 IDCRPYAK
+356 
-364 SASIPNKITTIGN
+364 
-377 SAFSDCSSLSSITI
+377 
-391 PNSVT
+391 
-396 SIGNYAF
+396 AF

-414 PNSVTSIGKGAFRGC
+414 PNSVTSIGEDAFRGC

-442 TYDSRENCNA
+442 IYDSRENSNA
-452 IIESSTNTLIA
+452 IIETATNTLIA
-463 GCQNTVIPNSVTSIG
+463 GCKNTTIPNNVTSIG
-478 SSAFDGCSS
+478 NSAFDGCSA
-487 LTSVTI
+487 LTSITI
-493 PNSVM
+493 PESVT
-498 SIGNYAFYGC
+498 SIGNWAFYGC
-508 SSITSITIP
+508 SALTSITIP

-526 AFFNCSSL
+526 AFFNCASL

-571 YTYVGDIPENAEIVI
+571 YTYVGAIPENAEIVI

-592 IVGGAFEDSDH
+592 IVGGAFQDSDH

-611 TNFTIPKSVK
+611 TSFTIPQSVK
-621 FIGSYAFYPNR
+621 FIGTYAFSSSINY
-632 IDDTLKINYL
+632 DHGLKINYL
-642 GDLVDWC
+642 GSIEDWC
-649 DIVFENSSANPLGFN
+649 DIVFEGSRANPLSGSN
-664 NGWRMNKLY
+664 VQTKLY
-673 INNNEI
+673 INDSVI
-679 TELVIPNTIDSI
+679 TELTIPNTIDSI

-704 VTIPKNVKFIG
+704 ITIPKNVKCIG
-715 REAFYNCGIQ
+715 TEAFYNCGIKD
-725 NVYLQSTT
+725 VYLQSTT
-733 PPTLSKKSGKN
+733 PPVLSKKSRKN
-744 FNSNPVCY
+744 FSSNPVCY

-789 WGTVEEPTCEG
+789 WGIVEEPTCEG

-863 SISGSGDMYDYSSTT
+863 SISGSGDMYDYTSTT

-883 FKEELKEVAVSNT
+883 FKEELKEVAISNT

-1015 DTYSIVIEKDN
+1015 DTYTIVIKKDN

-1052 HHAAQYAAQTAKGM
+1052 HHAAQYAAQTAKGL

-1097 GEFTTQSNTPTSV
+1097 GEFTTQSNTPANVDNLNHSV
-1110 ENTEVNSSN
+1110 ESA
-1119 VQKLLR
+1119 QKLFR
-1125 NGQLLILREGKTYN
+1125 DGQLLILRDGKTYSV
-1139 AMGTEIK
+1139 MGQEME